1 MRIWNFP
8 GPIFHTMR
16 GPPVLSSHV
25 LFVPNLPT
33 VLCIVSQE
41 VIKGGFFPSISP
53 CLNLYDTHTYLPRP
67 FLLCIWLSWMTLGR
81 QLFLEIHGSKMVA
94 AFGLVAVAYLATSN
108 WGKNGEQIF
117 PWAIRDRR
125 RKTLENWCAMLCS
138 ELQVQKIVPRGL
150 CTTMLFGLSW
160 MKS

>member
-1 MRIWNFP
+1 MHYPKEKHYVGMYFCSTFAHSAELR
-8 GPIFHTMR
+8 
-16 GPPVLSSHV
+16 
-25 LFVPNLPT
+25 
-33 VLCIVSQE
+33 IVSQK
-41 VIKGGFFPSISP
+41 VMRGGGGRGFFPSISP
-53 CLNLYDTHTYLPRP
+53 CLNLSDTHTYLPRP